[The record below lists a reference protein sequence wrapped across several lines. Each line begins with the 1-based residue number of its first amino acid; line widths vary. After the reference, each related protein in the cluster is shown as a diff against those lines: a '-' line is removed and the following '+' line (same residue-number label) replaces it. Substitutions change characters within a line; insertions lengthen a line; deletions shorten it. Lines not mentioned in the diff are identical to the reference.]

1 MPDHDNH
8 VRQIQDKA
16 TGLSNALADLGRG
29 SGVQELLRI
38 IHFPGFTTVIDVA
51 FIVSILD
58 DMTDRVRGLAKMET
72 NLVATSRM
80 IVEEGKKAA

>member
-1 MPDHDNH
+1 MPDHDSH
-8 VRQIQDKA
+8 VRQIQEKA

-29 SGVQELLRI
+29 TGVQELLRI

-51 FIVSILD
+51 FIMSILD
-58 DMTDRVRGLAKMET
+58 DVTDRVRGLAKMET